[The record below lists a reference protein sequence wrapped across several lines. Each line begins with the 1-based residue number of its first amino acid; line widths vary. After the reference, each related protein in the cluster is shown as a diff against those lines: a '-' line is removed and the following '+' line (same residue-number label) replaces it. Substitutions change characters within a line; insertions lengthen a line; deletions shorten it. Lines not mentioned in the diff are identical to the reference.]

1 MTKPSPTPTNNIAAG
16 NITADNLATD
26 NLATD
31 IAIVGSGLTALA
43 SAALLAQANPEWRI
57 ALIRSASV
65 LNSGANA
72 DKKANT
78 TSLAETRPDDI
89 RTTALSASS
98 LEIFSS
104 MGLYSAIEAESAAIN
119 TIQVSDRGHSGLSR
133 LDSEPGAGPLGLV
146 IENQRLSTLL
156 ETLLSQQHN
165 VTRIADIAV
174 HTLQPKAKGISLT
187 GDCLTGEPITVSTHL
202 LMIADGS
209 SSPLRKQLGIKQEV
223 YDYHQTALVATLT
236 LADAH
241 RGVAYERFT
250 ADGPMALLPMTDA
263 DTDADNSEGHGEPR
277 AQHRASLVW
286 TLPSE
291 RAQQL
296 RDQDQALLLKN
307 LPELFHA
314 EFGDRAGAITAIGKP
329 VFVPL
334 QRKLAAE
341 QVRSH
346 VVLMGSAAQSLH
358 PVAGQGFN
366 LALRDI
372 AALAET
378 ALIAHHQGRNLG
390 ELPNLQRYLKTRERD
405 QLRTI
410 LLSHQLPKVFASAS
424 APMILGRNLGLMG
437 LNLSP
442 PLRRGFALQATGL
455 GVRQARI
462 DHNYRRTDSRRADDR
477 RTNQYMKS
485 AYLKSGSQQN
495 PSGGST

>member
-1 MTKPSPTPTNNIAAG
+1 MTKPSPTPTNNTAAG

-119 TIQVSDRGHSGLSR
+119 TIQVSDRGHRGLSR

-146 IENQRLSTLL
+146 IENQRLSALL
-156 ETLLSQQHN
+156 ETLLSQQSN
-165 VTRIADIAV
+165 VTLIADMTV
-174 HTLQPKAKGISLT
+174 HTLQPKAKGI
-187 GDCLTGEPITVSTHL
+187 CLIDKNTAVSTHL

-241 RGVAYERFT
+241 RGAAYERFT
-250 ADGPMALLPMTDA
+250 ADGPMALLPMTD
-263 DTDADNSEGHGEPR
+263 TDADNSEGHGEPH

-296 RDQDQALLLKN
+296 QDQDQALLQKN

-314 EFGDRAGAITAIGKP
+314 EFGDRAGAITATGKP

-405 QLRTI
+405 QLRTV

-442 PLRRGFALQATGL
+442 QLRRGFALQATGL

-477 RTNQYMKS
+477 RTNQHIKS
-485 AYLKSGSQQN
+485 AYLKSGPQQN

>member
-43 SAALLAQANPEWRI
+43 SATLLAQANPEWRI

-65 LNSGANA
+65 LNSGANT

-78 TSLAETRPDDI
+78 TSLTETRPEDI

-133 LDSEPGAGPLGLV
+133 LDSEPDAGPLGLV
-146 IENQRLSTLL
+146 IENQRLSALL
-156 ETLLSQQHN
+156 ETLLSQQSN
-165 VTRIADIAV
+165 VTLIADMTV
-174 HTLQPKAKGISLT
+174 HTLQPKAKGI
-187 GDCLTGEPITVSTHL
+187 CLIDKNTTVNTHL

-241 RGVAYERFT
+241 CGVAYERFT
-250 ADGPMALLPMTDA
+250 ANGPMALLPMTDA
-263 DTDADNSEGHGEPR
+263 DTDAANSEGHGEPH

-296 RDQDQALLLKN
+296 QDQDQAQLLKN
-307 LPELFHA
+307 LPEMFHA

-346 VVLMGSAAQSLH
+346 VVLMGSSAQSLH

-405 QLRTI
+405 QLRTV

-442 PLRRGFALQATGL
+442 QLRRGFARQATGL

-462 DHNYRRTDSRRADDR
+462 DHNYRRTDSRRADER
-477 RTNQYMKS
+477 QTNQYMKS
-485 AYLKSGSQQN
+485 AYLKSGLQQN
-495 PSGGST
+495 PSGDSA

>member
-26 NLATD
+26 IT
-31 IAIVGSGLTALA
+31 IVGSGLTALA

-65 LNSGANA
+65 LNSDTNA

-78 TSLAETRPDDI
+78 TSIAETRPEDI
-89 RTTALSASS
+89 RTTALSTSS

-104 MGLYSAIEAESAAIN
+104 MGLYSAVEAESAAIN

-133 LDSEPGAGPLGLV
+133 LDSEPDAGPLGLV
-146 IENQRLSTLL
+146 IENQRLSALL

-165 VTRIADIAV
+165 VTQIEDMTV

-187 GDCLTGEPITVSTHL
+187 GGCLIEETTTVNTHL

-263 DTDADNSEGHGEPR
+263 VDSEGLHE
-277 AQHRASLVW
+277 QHRASLVW

-296 RDQDQALLLKN
+296 QNQDQAQAQLQKN

-390 ELPNLQRYLKTRERD
+390 ELWDLQRYLKTRERD
-405 QLRTI
+405 QLRTM
-410 LLSHQLPKVFASAS
+410 LLSHQLPKIFTNAS

-442 PLRRGFALQATGL
+442 LLRRGFARQATGL

-462 DHNYRRTDSRRADDR
+462 DPNYRRTDSRRTDDR
-477 RTNQYMKS
+477 RTNQHLTPKTPNPGS
-485 AYLKSGSQQN
+485 LKPEGLNSDSQQN
-495 PSGGST
+495 PSGGSA